1 MLDED
6 NLRYIADGKII
17 ELNRAETVVLSIL
30 IKEKGKFVSR
40 YLLEWVLTHNIVGNR
55 NYGATT
61 IKRLRE
67 KLDGILEIK
76 TKRGKGYYIN

>member
-17 ELNRAETVVLSIL
+17 ELNRAETVALSIL
-30 IKEKGKFVSR
+30 IKEKGKYVSI
-40 YLLEWVLTHNIVGNR
+40 YLLEWVLTHDIVGNR
-55 NYGATT
+55 SYGATT
-61 IKRLRE
+61 IKKLRA
-67 KLDGILEIK
+67 KLDGVLEIK